1 MKMTAG
7 SGRNQSKRPSSA
19 KRGAAPVAP
28 MPEALLRATPVA
40 DVVTVPARTVIGIEG
55 QGAPGGDAF
64 QRCVAALYGVAYTLK
79 FTRKGQGKGDFKVGA
94 LEAWWWAGGG
104 ESGFTRTPP
113 EEWRWHLR
121 LAVPGDTGRKELSAA
136 IVAVTGK
143 KGGKLAGSP
152 EAMQVA
158 MERIPAGRWGRV
170 LHIGPYTDE
179 GPSIAKVVEAI
190 ERAGGAAGPEHVEI
204 YLNDPRRTTPQ
215 KVRTVLLLRLA
226 RRRAAGV
233 QTRKVP
239 AKRAGSPELYV
250 SSMANGRPL
259 GR

>member
-1 MKMTAG
+1 MSRKPPKKTR
-7 SGRNQSKRPSSA
+7 ST
-19 KRGAAPVAP
+19 KRGAAPVSP

-55 QGAPGGDAF
+55 QGAPGGEAF
-64 QRCVAALYGVAYTLK
+64 QRSIAALYGVAYTLK

-104 ESGFTRTPP
+104 ETGFARTPP

-121 LAVPGDTGRKELSAA
+121 LAMPADLGRKELSVAIAA
-136 IVAVTGK
+136 ATGK
-143 KGGKLAGSP
+143 KGGKLEGSP

-170 LHIGPYTDE
+170 LHIGSYADE

-226 RRRAAGV
+226 RRQAGAV

-239 AKRAGSPELYV
+239 AKRAGAQDLHV

-259 GR
+259 VR